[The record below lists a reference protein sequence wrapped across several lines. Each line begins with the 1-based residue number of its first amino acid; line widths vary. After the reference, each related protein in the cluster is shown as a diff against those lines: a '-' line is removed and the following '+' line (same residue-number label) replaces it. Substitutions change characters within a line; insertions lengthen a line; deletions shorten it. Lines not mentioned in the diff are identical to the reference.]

1 MRGRRT
7 KKKRKGQEMSHEW
20 DLIRW
25 DKNGSGRG
33 LLGDGCDHG
42 DDRASRLIYIYRLVS
57 RGTGTGHHRPRLP
70 FPCAWGGRARAAVP
84 SFITLQRTDYI
95 LYIYVG
101 LLQARCSGG

>member
-1 MRGRRT
+1 
-7 KKKRKGQEMSHEW
+7 MSHEW

-57 RGTGTGHHRPRLP
+57 RGTAHHRPERCFPSPVRGAGAPPSRRSSP
-70 FPCAWGGRARAAVP
+70 FNAR
-84 SFITLQRTDYI
+84 II
-95 LYIYVG
+95 IYLG